1 MLQKWQIKMKLTKFK
16 VSCECAQCHS
26 DFETGLYDAKKSR
39 IGHLCKECTHRI
51 INLREFTQ
59 IDLINIYEYHPASGE
74 LRHKIDTVKGTKGY
88 LATYPHS
95 QGYLS
100 VVIGGKE
107 YLAHR
112 IIWFMQTG
120 YWPDQVDHID
130 HDRSNNRLDNL
141 REVSSRLNQL
151 NMSQKKSNTSGVT
164 GVRVLSSGKYHAY
177 IMVNR
182 KQIALGSYD
191 DIDDAKAARQAAE
204 AKYGFHVNHGG

>member
-1 MLQKWQIKMKLTKFK
+1 MLQTWQIKTKLSKFK
-16 VSCECAQCHS
+16 ALCECAQCGA
-26 DFETGLYDAKKSR
+26 DFETGFYDAKKSR
-39 IGHLCKECTHRI
+39 LGHLCKECAYWI
-51 INLREFTQ
+51 KNLHEFTQ
-59 IDLINIYEYHPASGE
+59 TDLLYIYEYDPTSGD
-74 LRHKIDTVKGTKGY
+74 LRRRLDTMGGTKGD

-100 VVIGGKE
+100 TCIGSKE

-120 YWPDQVDHID
+120 CWPDQVDHID
-130 HDRSNNRLDNL
+130 HDRSNNRWSNL

-164 GVRVLSSGKYHAY
+164 GVRVLPSGKYHAY

-191 DIDDAKAARQAAE
+191 DINDAKAARQAAE
-204 AKYGFHVNHGG
+204 VKYGFHANHGV